1 MAVTWKQDKFYKAYL
16 VCLLHPSPLG
26 NIYFK
31 HLILKKSI
39 ISSNLDL
46 EGVIKF
52 TQMKGIYNIFT
63 QNALHDLHSL
73 GINYNWQIQ

>member
-16 VCLLHPSPLG
+16 VCLLNLSPLG

-31 HLILKKSI
+31 RLILKKSI

-46 EGVIKF
+46 GGVIKF
-52 TQMKGIYNIFT
+52 PQMKGIYNIFT
-63 QNALHDLHSL
+63 QNALHDLYSL